1 MSAPVTTLLIATL
14 NRHKAAEI
22 RTALGPQVRYLTLRD
37 YSGYPAPE
45 ETGTTF
51 AENAR
56 LKAEAAAGWLL
67 LKRGTERSEGWAVL
81 ADDSGL
87 EVDALMGE
95 PGVQSARFASPE
107 LRLPGNAPD
116 AANNEKLLRLMEEV
130 DPARR
135 TARFRCA
142 LALTR
147 VRSGLPTVLF
157 EGVCEGVI
165 LLSPR
170 GAEGFGYDPLFLPDG
185 QTQTFAELSAA
196 AKNALS
202 HRGKALAAL
211 RDHLAGSL
219 VPARVPGT

>member
-1 MSAPVTTLLIATL
+1 MTPHLTTLVIATHNL
-14 NRHKAAEI
+14 HKAAEI
-22 RTALGPQVRYLTLRD
+22 RSALGPRLRYLTLRD

-51 AENAR
+51 ADNAR

-67 LKRGTERSEGWAVL
+67 LKRGTDRSEGWAVL

-87 EVDALMGE
+87 EVDALLGE
-95 PGVQSARFASPE
+95 PGVQSARFASAE
-107 LRLPGNAPD
+107 LRTTGNAPD
-116 AANNEKLLRLMEEV
+116 AANNEKLLRLMEDV

-147 VRSGLPTVLF
+147 VRSGLPTVMF
-157 EGVCEGVI
+157 EGVCEGTI
-165 LLSPR
+165 LHSPR
-170 GAEGFGYDPLFLPDG
+170 GSEGFGYDPLFLPDG

-211 RDHLAGSL
+211 RDHLAGSFT
-219 VPARVPGT
+219 PARTGGA